1 MAKILLVI
9 DAVFVRV
16 KIVNILQT
24 ARHEVI
30 ESVDCTNVFKW
41 GISEQID
48 VIMLDFMMPVA
59 DGCTAL
65 RDLKIHEDTLDISV
79 IISSSLSSNADLIK
93 RIRCGSLSH
102 SPKQRSKQPVK
113 YLLLDSGSLLN

>member
-93 RIRCGSLSH
+93 IIRCASLS
-102 SPKQRSKQPVK
+102 
-113 YLLLDSGSLLN
+113 DSANAA